1 MADNLVQVQ
10 KDVRF
15 WQRLLTFAGYAPGR
29 GLFHPAQRAVFT
41 VRPTG
46 RTYINSLNI
55 SHKKS
60 RYPVTDSDPCFSIN
74 EE

>member
-29 GLFHPAQRAVFT
+29 GLFHT
-41 VRPTG
+41 
-46 RTYINSLNI
+46 
-55 SHKKS
+55 
-60 RYPVTDSDPCFSIN
+60 
-74 EE
+74 E